1 MTYSIRL
8 TMKTAAALLTVTG
21 LVACGGDG
29 GSNTTPA
36 GGATS
41 DTAANVTTTTLEDG
55 TEFIVRVMGAGEGEA
70 IAAGQLASVHYTG
83 WLYDP
88 EAPNERGDKFDS
100 SVDRGTPFQ
109 FPLGQGRVIRG
120 WDVGV
125 EGMQIGE
132 QRELI
137 IPAIWAYGAR
147 GAGGVIPPGATLL
160 FEVELLGIN

>member
-1 MTYSIRL
+1 MIHSIRL
-8 TMKTAAALLTVTG
+8 YIKTAAALAAITG
-21 LVACGGDG
+21 LAACGGDG
-29 GSNTTPA
+29 GAET
-36 GGATS
+36 G
-41 DTAANVTTTTLEDG
+41 DAAAVNASGVTTTALEDG
-55 TEFIVRVMGAGEGEA
+55 SEFIVRVLASGDGEA

-83 WLYDP
+83 WLHEPD
-88 EAPNERGDKFDS
+88 APNERGGKFDS

-125 EGMQIGE
+125 DGMQIGE
-132 QRELI
+132 KRELI
-137 IPAIWAYGAR
+137 IPAIWAYGDR